1 MPAAAP
7 LSKRDRILL
16 GMLTPSSNTT
26 LEPVSARMLAGLPEV
41 SVHAGRF
48 RVTQIALGADALGQ
62 FDMAPMLAAADL
74 LADAQCQAIC
84 WNGTSAGWLGFDRDV
99 SLCRAIEER
108 TGIRASSCVLAM
120 VEAMHLAGVRRFGL
134 VSPYT
139 DDVQQAIVANF
150 AHAGFECV
158 AERHAGISV
167 NFDFSAIE
175 PAVIDRMLDEVAQ
188 VKPQAVLV
196 LCTNMDGAAL
206 AADFEQRS
214 GALLLDSVATAA
226 WGALR
231 AAGVDA
237 RRVRGW
243 GRLFDLA

>member
-1 MPAAAP
+1 MTPTAASP
-7 LSKRDRILL
+7 SKHERVLL

-26 LEPVSARMLAGLPEV
+26 LEPVSARMLADLPEV

-74 LADAQCQAIC
+74 LADAHCHAIC

-99 SLCRAIEER
+99 ALCQAIEQR
-108 TGIRASSCVLAM
+108 TGIRACSSVLSMAQAM
-120 VEAMHLAGVRRFGL
+120 DLAGVRRFGL

-139 DDVQQAIVANF
+139 DDVQQAIVGNF
-150 AHAGFECV
+150 ARAGYECV
-158 AERHAGISV
+158 AERHAGIRV
-167 NFDFSAIE
+167 NFDFSTIE
-175 PAVIDRMLDEVAQ
+175 PAAIDRMLDEVAQ
-188 VKPQAVLV
+188 AQPQAVIV

-206 AADFEQRS
+206 AAGFERRS
-214 GALLLDSVATAA
+214 GMLLLDSIATAA

-231 AAGVDA
+231 AAGVDT

-243 GRLFDLA
+243 GRLFDL